1 MILAN
6 NWKENFNRLIIHIK
20 TNVMKTK
27 FNSIITLVGTILFM
41 AAIVAFTIPQEK
53 WEVPAKYK
61 TMENEYAGEDE
72 DGIGSELYAQHC
84 KSCHGKEGY
93 GDGTKAK
100 ELETEMRD
108 LTAEEV
114 HEQTDGEL
122 YYKSFIGRDEM
133 PNFEKKIRD
142 DEDRWMVINYVRSLA
157 E

>member
-1 MILAN
+1 
-6 NWKENFNRLIIHIK
+6 
-20 TNVMKTK
+20 MKTK
-27 FNSIITLVGTILFM
+27 LNSILAIASITLFVVAL
-41 AAIVAFTIPQEK
+41 VAFTIPQEE

-61 TMENEYAGEDE
+61 TMKNEYVGGDE
-72 DGIGSELYAQHC
+72 DGIGEELYAQHC

-108 LTAEEV
+108 FSAEEV
-114 HEQTDGEL
+114 HDQTDGEL

-142 DEDRWMVINYVRSLA
+142 DEDRWMVINYIRSLK

>member
-1 MILAN
+1 MKNNRNSILA
-6 NWKENFNRLIIHIK
+6 FGAI
-20 TNVMKTK
+20 
-27 FNSIITLVGTILFM
+27 SLFFIAM
-41 AAIVAFTIPQEK
+41 AAFTFPQEK

-61 TMENEYAGEDE
+61 TMKNEFAGADD

-84 KSCHGKEGY
+84 RSCHGKEGY

-108 LTAEEV
+108 LSTAEV
-114 HEQTDGEL
+114 QEQADGSL

-142 DEDRWMVINYVRSLA
+142 DEDRWMVINYIRSLK